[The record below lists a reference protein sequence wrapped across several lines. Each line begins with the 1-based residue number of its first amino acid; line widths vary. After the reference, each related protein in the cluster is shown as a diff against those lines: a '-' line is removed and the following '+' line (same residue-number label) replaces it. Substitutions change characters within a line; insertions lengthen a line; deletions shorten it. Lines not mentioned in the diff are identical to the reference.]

1 MYVTSDDG
9 YQNLLVSATVLSF
22 LILDSNTKVNYLIST
37 GILSETS
44 KPFDTNLD
52 PTMSNLPKVG
62 NLKI

>member
-52 PTMSNLPKVG
+52 STMSNLPKVG